1 MPRIKAKTA
10 VASDITQLL
19 HEDHQKVRELFFQFD
34 KAEDEAEKEELVK
47 QIITELYVH
56 AKVEEDIVYP
66 NVEEEAEDAQ
76 DLVDEAENEHRM
88 VKYLM
93 AELSQMTADEDQFDA
108 KVTVLCELVTHH
120 IREEEKEMFKKLRE
134 SGADLEE
141 LAQQVQE
148 AKEELMA
155 EPIPP
160 MQASLSIGEEEIE
173 YEGEEVEEEE
183 KVQSRAKGSS
193 KGQSKSNGRGRSNGR
208 KKSA

>member
-1 MPRIKAKTA
+1 MPRSKAKTA
-10 VASDITQLL
+10 IVSDITQLL

-66 NVEEEAEDAQ
+66 NVEEEAENAQ

-173 YEGEEVEEEE
+173 YAGEDEEEE
-183 KVQSRAKGSS
+183 EVHTSAKSS
-193 KGQSKSNGRGRSNGR
+193 AKGQSKSNGRGRSNGR
-208 KKSA
+208 RKSA

>member
-1 MPRIKAKTA
+1 MPRTKAKTA
-10 VASDITQLL
+10 VVSDITQLL

-173 YEGEEVEEEE
+173 YEGEEE

-193 KGQSKSNGRGRSNGR
+193 RGQSKSNGRGRSNGR